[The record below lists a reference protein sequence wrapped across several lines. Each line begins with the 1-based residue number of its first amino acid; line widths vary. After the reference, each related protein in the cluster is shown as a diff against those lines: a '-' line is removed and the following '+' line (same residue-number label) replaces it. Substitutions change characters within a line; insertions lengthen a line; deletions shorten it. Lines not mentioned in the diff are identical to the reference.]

1 MVLSAVVANLA
12 GDELCQVDVPLNSK
26 ASDVKVIIAQEL
38 GMSPY
43 TFKLITIVS
52 GMTLEGNDGS
62 VSHLADNGRLD
73 LTLVKIDGIPSP
85 DPYGY
90 LQLQTKGETTPRSI
104 TKRYR
109 LVMTMVILLLVAFV
123 ASFFSFP
130 HGLLV
135 WYVIYLLEALFFNP
149 TAKGLMRLKQTDSIL
164 DYIEEIK
171 VPRRLF
177 RTPTRAPDEQM
188 MVSKTHDADEQIAC
202 RPAPEVNAQCY
213 HMETR
218 TRTVT
223 GKDGT
228 RTEVYQERVDTAR
241 LTERLR
247 VARWADDT
255 GEVVDGLSYFPLL
268 QVHFD
273 LKWEAADPETHRAHE
288 QQREALRARAHAADS
303 QHDTSEE
310 LRLIDEHG
318 QECPFYADMIG
329 TTGEAFPVW
338 LGYLPYAV
346 ACFLFLSWPYRY
358 FLSQHAVKGDFVFE
372 KRSLAEKFEN
382 AVRALQ
388 EAQKEKVSAIQA
400 ANDQAWE
407 INKEAKEIDESR
419 AKKEMRLTLMKES
432 SKITDTSCQEFRTL
446 PLREKPRSPWLVL
459 KRNALD
465 KDLEDLN
472 AGVPVLWTGSRLNVP
487 LGFPVPTL
495 AKLRIRSRWQQRD
508 TDKAYHVRRPVW
520 TMPSELSSLPDKDSV
535 LETLPPLE
543 VNKKE
548 TEEETAR

>member
-1 MVLSAVVANLA
+1 
-12 GDELCQVDVPLNSK
+12 
-26 ASDVKVIIAQEL
+26 
-38 GMSPY
+38 
-43 TFKLITIVS
+43 
-52 GMTLEGNDGS
+52 
-62 VSHLADNGRLD
+62 
-73 LTLVKIDGIPSP
+73 
-85 DPYGY
+85 
-90 LQLQTKGETTPRSI
+90 
-104 TKRYR
+104 
-109 LVMTMVILLLVAFV
+109 
-123 ASFFSFP
+123 
-130 HGLLV
+130 
-135 WYVIYLLEALFFNP
+135 
-149 TAKGLMRLKQTDSIL
+149 
-164 DYIEEIK
+164 
-171 VPRRLF
+171 
-177 RTPTRAPDEQM
+177 M
-188 MVSKTHDADEQIAC
+188 M
-202 RPAPEVNAQCY
+202 
-213 HMETR
+213 
-218 TRTVT
+218 
-223 GKDGT
+223 
-228 RTEVYQERVDTAR
+228 EVYQERVDTAR

-358 FLSQHAVKGDFVFE
+358 FLSQHAVKGDF
-372 KRSLAEKFEN
+372 AEKFEN

-446 PLREKPRSPWLVL
+446 PLREKPRSPWLEGLTHQELVL

-472 AGVPVLWTGSRLNVP
+472 AQNRHAQQEVTTHQKQFERMKRRYRQSLSRKLLEDIQAEVDLFIGAFLKQESLEKEGLRHIERWSLRRSRNPFTGLDKKEEFEAIKQQMDEMQKEIKNLKTEEQRWSAN
-487 LGFPVPTL
+487 FKTL
-495 AKLRIRSRWQQRD
+495 ASHREKLARD
-508 TDKAYHVRRPVW
+508 ASQAHRLYR
-520 TMPSELSSLPDKDSV
+520 
-535 LETLPPLE
+535 
-543 VNKKE
+543 
-548 TEEETAR
+548 ETADEVSMKELEEQDLKKKHQDTEAH

>member
-171 VPRRLF
+171 
-177 RTPTRAPDEQM
+177 
-188 MVSKTHDADEQIAC
+188 AC

-372 KRSLAEKFEN
+372 KRVWSY
-382 AVRALQ
+382 
-388 EAQKEKVSAIQA
+388 
-400 ANDQAWE
+400 
-407 INKEAKEIDESR
+407 
-419 AKKEMRLTLMKES
+419 
-432 SKITDTSCQEFRTL
+432 
-446 PLREKPRSPWLVL
+446 
-459 KRNALD
+459 
-465 KDLEDLN
+465 
-472 AGVPVLWTGSRLNVP
+472 
-487 LGFPVPTL
+487 
-495 AKLRIRSRWQQRD
+495 RD
-508 TDKAYHVRRPVW
+508 Y
-520 TMPSELSSLPDKDSV
+520 
-535 LETLPPLE
+535 
-543 VNKKE
+543 
-548 TEEETAR
+548 